1 MVNIMTIGLTDQD
14 RIKELTVLYLSKEK
28 PAYPDYLKK
37 INNWAA
43 GVSEGKYRTIA
54 VYECA
59 EEKLYQ
65 AMVALTMRYN
75 FYASKGG
82 YSFEVTP
89 LMDQADAMKIVQ
101 GK

>member
-1 MVNIMTIGLTDQD
+1 MTIGLTDQHRMKD
-14 RIKELTVLYLSKEK
+14 LAELYFSKEK
-28 PAYPDYLKK
+28 PTYPDYLKK
-37 INNWAA
+37 VNNWSA

-54 VYECA
+54 VYECP

-65 AMVALTMRYN
+65 AMVSLTKRYN

-82 YSFEVTP
+82 YTFEVTP
-89 LMDQADAMKIVQ
+89 LMDQADAMKIIQ